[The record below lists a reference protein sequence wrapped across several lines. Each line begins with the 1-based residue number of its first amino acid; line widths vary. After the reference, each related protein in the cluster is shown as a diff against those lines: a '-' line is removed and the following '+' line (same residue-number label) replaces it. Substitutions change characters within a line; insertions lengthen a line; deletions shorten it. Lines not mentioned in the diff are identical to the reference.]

1 MNEIHLFLKRILLP
15 LKNLRL
21 FVVITFIASDIAGLA
36 QPFVL
41 GKIIDAITVGDK
53 SVVKLFVLD
62 FILLVTSFVLNFVQ
76 NYYWF
81 KMIHEGSNL
90 TRKALIRETLHQNHN
105 FFRTY
110 NRGDILNR
118 LLNDSSRVS
127 ESHLITMP
135 MYILNISTLIIV
147 FAFLYMQNV
156 VLAFIV
162 TVFSIVYFL
171 YYSTLNRKL
180 RKYSE
185 KERESYSRLM
195 DVTDEALSGYD
206 AILKNQGE
214 DFFKERLSKETESN
228 YQSIMTVQKWKSLG
242 TTATQ
247 FLLDSIPLIIMVAGA
262 FMVFNGQATI
272 GVLFSFYTYIPS
284 LNQPITNLTD
294 ANMTIQSGKAV
305 EERVSKLLSKND
317 ESDGHAITDIRS
329 LSFDDVSFAWDEKAI
344 IQHLS
349 FTVKKGDRIF
359 VEGPSGIGKSTLMKL
374 IMKEIIPQEGSI
386 NVNSTNI
393 NEISTRDYYKYI
405 STVPQDFF
413 IFHGTKMDNIT
424 FQHSYSLD
432 NNILDVDFIN
442 EIPDDNVTNCSGGE
456 KQRILFAR
464 AMIRD
469 ADLLILDEPTS
480 ALDEKTKMKLM
491 KYLNNPQ
498 YRDKIMFIISHEQLL
513 KSLCNH
519 CITFEENK
527 VNFV

>member
-1 MNEIHLFLKRILLP
+1 MNDLNSFLKKTLLP
-15 LKNLRL
+15 LKKLRI

-41 GKIIDAITVGDK
+41 GKIIDGITVGDK
-53 SVVKLFVLD
+53 GVVRLFVLD
-62 FILLVTSFVLNFVQ
+62 FVLLVTSFLLNYVQ

-81 KMIHEGSNL
+81 KMIHAGSSF
-90 TRKALIRETLHQNHN
+90 TRKALIKETLHQSHL

-135 MYILNISTLIIV
+135 MYILNISTLLIV
-147 FAFLYMQNV
+147 FTFLYMQNV
-156 VLAFIV
+156 VLALVV
-162 TVFSIVYFL
+162 TVFSLIYFL

-195 DVTDEALSGYD
+195 DVTEEALSGYD

-214 DFFKERLSKETESN
+214 SFFEERLSKETESN
-228 YQSIMTVQKWKSLG
+228 YRSLMDVQKWRSLG

-262 FMVFNGQATI
+262 YMVFNGQTTI

-284 LNQPITNLTD
+284 LSQPITNLTD
-294 ANMTIQSGKAV
+294 ANITIQSGKAV
-305 EERVSKLLSKND
+305 EERISSLLRKNA
-317 ESDGHAITDIRS
+317 ENTGNNITGIQS
-329 LSFDDVSFAWDEKAI
+329 LSFENVTFAWDEKPLI
-344 IQHLS
+344 HHLDFS
-349 FTVKKGDRIF
+349 LKKGDRVF

-374 IMKEIIPQEGSI
+374 IMKEIQPQEGSI
-386 NVNSTNI
+386 NVNDTNI
-393 NEISTRDYYKYI
+393 NEISTKDYYRYI

-424 FQHSYSLD
+424 FQHSYSHS
-432 NNILDVDFIN
+432 NHILDADFIK

-480 ALDEKTKMKLM
+480 ALDERTKL
-491 KYLNNPQ
+491 
-498 YRDKIMFIISHEQLL
+498 KIMDYLKNPEYKNKIIFVISHEKML
-513 KSLCNH
+513 KGLCNH
-519 CITFEENK
+519 YIKFEQNK
-527 VNFV
+527 VHFE

>member
-1 MNEIHLFLKRILLP
+1 MNKLNLFIKKTLLP
-15 LKNLRL
+15 LKKLRI

-41 GKIIDAITVGDK
+41 GKIIDTITTGNKD
-53 SVVKLFVLD
+53 VVRLFVLD
-62 FILLVTSFVLNFVQ
+62 LILLITSFLLNFVQ

-81 KMIHEGSNL
+81 KMIHAGSSF
-90 TRKALIRETLHQNHN
+90 TRKALIKETLQQSHT
-105 FFRTY
+105 FFRKY

-118 LLNDSSRVS
+118 LLNDSSRLS

-135 MYILNISTLIIV
+135 MYILNISTLLIV
-147 FAFLYMQNV
+147 FTFLYMQNV
-156 VLAFIV
+156 VLALIV
-162 TVFSIVYFL
+162 TIFSLFYFL

-195 DVTDEALSGYD
+195 DVTEEALSGYD

-214 DFFKERLSKETESN
+214 SFFEERLSKETESN
-228 YQSIMTVQKWKSLG
+228 YRSLMNVQKWKSLG

-247 FLLDSIPLIIMVAGA
+247 FLLDSIPLLIMIAGA
-262 FMVFNGQATI
+262 YMVFNGQSTI

-284 LNQPITNLTD
+284 LSQPITNLTD

-305 EERVSKLLSKND
+305 EERVSSLLQKND
-317 ESDGHAITDIRS
+317 DSAGQEITGIQS
-329 LSFDDVSFAWDEKAI
+329 LSFDDVTFAWGEKPLI
-344 IQHLS
+344 HHLS

-374 IMKEIIPQEGSI
+374 IMKEIVPQAGSI
-386 NVNSTNI
+386 HVNSTNI
-393 NEISTRDYYKYI
+393 KEISTKDYYKHI

-413 IFHGTKMDNIT
+413 IFHGTKFDNIT
-424 FQHSYSLD
+424 FRHSYSHR
-432 NNILDVDFIN
+432 NHILDADFIK
-442 EIPDDNVTNCSGGE
+442 EIPEDNVTNCSGGE

-464 AMIRD
+464 AMMRD

-480 ALDEKTKMKLM
+480 ALDERTKLKMM
-491 KYLNNPQ
+491 NYLNNPENK
-498 YRDKIMFIISHEQLL
+498 DKIIFVISHEKML
-513 KSLCNH
+513 KGLCNH
-519 CITFEENK
+519 CIKFEENR
-527 VNFV
+527 VDFE